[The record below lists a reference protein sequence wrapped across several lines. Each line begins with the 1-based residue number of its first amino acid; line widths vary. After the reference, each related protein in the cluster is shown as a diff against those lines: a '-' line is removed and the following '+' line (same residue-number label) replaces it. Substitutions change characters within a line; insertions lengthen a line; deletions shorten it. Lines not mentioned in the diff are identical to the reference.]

1 MMSVFLDA
9 RYLDGSYNGIATYSR
24 FLIEHLAKLDQTTK
38 FQVLVRPQFRQA
50 LNVGDNFEFFTYK
63 PKVVSHQTLFFLQS
77 FLNELK
83 PTIVHSLAPV
93 APIFYDGP
101 LVVTLHDLQPFLDP
115 QFHAKRSAS
124 MRTGYQLFYRWAYST
139 VLAKAKWIICDS
151 YATRDDAIAYYPGLR
166 PKLIVSHLGIE
177 QGIVPPTSQEQ
188 KSVQERLQIDQQPY
202 FLYYGSSRP
211 NKNLLNLVKAYRQF
225 LNLAASEWQ
234 QSRLVL
240 VISKSR
246 FFRDVQRFIARHKL
260 EQRILVVDPLEARE
274 HQALLA
280 GAHALL
286 FPTKYE
292 GFGFPVLEAM
302 QLGVPVL
309 AGESGSLPEICGD
322 KAVIV
327 DPDDV
332 EQMAKSIHRIATQTP
347 LRERLRQEGLE
358 HAKHF
363 NWDRTAHTMLDI
375 YRLLF

>member
-1 MMSVFLDA
+1 MTVFLDA
-9 RYLDGSYNGIATYSR
+9 RYLDGSYSGIGTYSR
-24 FLIEHLAKLDQTTK
+24 YLIEHLAKLDQTTK

-63 PKVVSHQTLFFLQS
+63 PKVVSYQTLFRLQV

-83 PTIVHSLAPV
+83 PKIVHSLAPV
-93 APIFYDGP
+93 SPIFYDGP
-101 LVVTLHDLQPFLDP
+101 LIVTLHDLQPFLDP
-115 QFHAKRSAS
+115 HFHSKRSAFA
-124 MRTGYQLFYRWAYST
+124 RTGYQLFYRWAYPT
-139 VLAKAKWIICDS
+139 VLSKAKWIICDS
-151 YATRDDAIAYYPGLR
+151 YSTRDDALAYYPGLR
-166 PKLIVSHLGIE
+166 PKLIVNHLGID
-177 QGIVPPTSQEQ
+177 QQVVPPTAQEQ
-188 KSVQERLQIDQQPY
+188 NSVQERFGLLNSPY

-211 NKNLLNLVKAYRQF
+211 NKNLVNLIKAYNRF
-225 LNLAASEWQ
+225 LTIASSEWQ
-234 QSRLVL
+234 NSKLVL

-246 FFRDVQRFIARHKL
+246 FFRDVQRQITRNKL
-260 EQRILVVDPLEARE
+260 EGKVIIIDPLESRE

-322 KAVIV
+322 KAVLV

-332 EQMAKSIHRIATQTP
+332 DAITKSIHLIATNAG
-347 LRERLRQEGLE
+347 LRERLKVEGISQARL
-358 HAKHF
+358 F
-363 NWDRTAHTMLDI
+363 DWDRTAQSMLDI
-375 YRLLF
+375 YKLLF